1 MKDRPRAAIE
11 SSIAILVSH
20 LDTSSLFRAH
30 APFVASFLS
39 RLGVERVDLDDAVQ
53 EVFLVVH
60 RKGGY
65 HEGPAQPPTWLAEI
79 ALRVASQLR
88 RTRRRRAWETD
99 RESDERQDSRTPFEA
114 LDAAQSLERI
124 QRAIDTLSLE
134 QGAVFI
140 LYEIEGE
147 SCESIATGLAIP
159 IGTVYSR
166 LHAARR
172 GFLRVYE
179 RLAADARR
187 SSGPATRPAERGALS

>member
-1 MKDRPRAAIE
+1 VTRIDA
-11 SSIAILVSH
+11 
-20 LDTSSLFRAH
+20 SSLFRAH
-30 APFVASFLS
+30 APFVAGFLS
-39 RLGVERVDLDDAVQ
+39 RLGVDRADLDDAVQ

-65 HEGPAQPPTWLAEI
+65 VEGTARPQTWLAEI

-88 RTRRRRAWETD
+88 RTRRRRPPAVDLPAEGED
-99 RESDERQDSRTPFEA
+99 PRTPFEA
-114 LDAAQSLERI
+114 LDAAESLGRV
-124 QRAIDTLSLE
+124 QQAIDALTLE

-147 SCESIATGLAIP
+147 SCESIAAGLAIP

-172 GFLRVYE
+172 SFLRTYE
-179 RLAADARR
+179 RLAGD
-187 SSGPATRPAERGALS
+187 PLRPAERGAPP